1 MDYFLPTVL
10 SMLVILLSF
19 GFLISGVVTVIPLFV
34 NKSSAGEIL
43 PLALK
48 ASKINIGLMVA
59 SIVLVLIAQ
68 DTPIGDSPLL
78 TVSVG
83 FLIWAII
90 TLLLVSGRMRMLLKQ

>member
-19 GFLISGVVTVIPLFV
+19 GFLISGIVTVIPLFV
-34 NKSSAGEIL
+34 NKSNSGEIL

-48 ASKINIGLMVA
+48 AAKINIGLMVV
-59 SIVLVLIAQ
+59 SIVLVVIAR

-78 TVSVG
+78 EVSIW
-83 FLIWAII
+83 FLVWALA
-90 TLLLVSGRMRMLLKQ
+90 TLGLLFGRQKMLQD

>member
-34 NKSSAGEIL
+34 TQSSAGEIL

-59 SIVLVLIAQ
+59 AIVLVLISM

-78 TVSVG
+78 AVSIG
-83 FLIWAII
+83 FLIWAIA
-90 TLLLVSGRMRMLLKQ
+90 TLLLIAGRMRMLVR